1 MKTRVISGTVIGVLT
16 VVFGLLGG
24 PALGMLLMICACA
37 AYLEL
42 TKAMGL
48 AREGGAPGALQVT
61 GLVFTVAYYVALVL
75 SDHFFGG
82 VPHAQIA
89 LFAVVACFIV
99 MMAFYV
105 LRFPRFH
112 AGQITAAVF
121 CFLYAPVL
129 MSFIYRARLLP
140 YGMFAYALIFFC
152 SWICDTCAYFT
163 GRLLGR
169 HKMAP
174 VLSPK
179 KTIEGAVGGILGS
192 ALFCFLTAIA
202 MEKIYPDH
210 QLGVRVGFAVIGL
223 IGGLISQIGDL
234 AASAIKRDYGIKD
247 YGNLIPGHGG
257 MMDRFDSAIYMAP
270 VIYFLA
276 TVVLK

>member
-24 PALGMLLMICACA
+24 PALCMLLMICACA

-48 AREGGAPGALQVT
+48 AKEGGALGLLQVT
-61 GLVFTVAYYVALVL
+61 GLVFTVLYYVALVL
-75 SDHFFGG
+75 SDHIFGG
-82 VPHAQIA
+82 VPHTQIA
-89 LFAVVACFIV
+89 LFAVVACFVV

-105 LRFPRFH
+105 LLFPRFH

-121 CFLYAPVL
+121 CFIYAPVL

-140 YGMFAYALIFFC
+140 YGIFAYALIFFC

-163 GRLLGR
+163 GRLIGR
-169 HKMAP
+169 HPMAP

-179 KTIEGAVGGILGS
+179 KTIEGGIGGVLGS
-192 ALFCFLTAIA
+192 ALFCFLTAVV
-202 MEKIYPDH
+202 MEKVYPGQ
-210 QLGVRVGFAVIGL
+210 QLSVRIGFAAIGL
-223 IGGLISQIGDL
+223 IGGFISQIGDL
-234 AASAIKRDYGIKD
+234 AASAVKRDFGIKD

-270 VIYFLA
+270 VIYLLA
-276 TVVLK
+276 MAVLR

>member
-24 PALGMLLMICACA
+24 PALCMLLMICACA

-48 AREGGAPGALQVT
+48 AKEGGAPGLFQMT
-61 GLVFTVAYYVALVL
+61 GLVFTVLYYVALVL
-75 SDHFFGG
+75 SDHIFGG
-82 VPHAQIA
+82 VPHTQIA
-89 LFAVVACFIV
+89 LFAVVACFVV

-105 LRFPRFH
+105 LLFPRFH

-121 CFLYAPVL
+121 CFIYAPVL

-140 YGMFAYALIFFC
+140 YGIFAYALIFFC

-163 GRLLGR
+163 GRLIGR
-169 HKMAP
+169 HPMAP

-179 KTIEGAVGGILGS
+179 KTIEGGIGGVLGS
-192 ALFCFLTAIA
+192 ALFCFLTAVV
-202 MEKIYPDH
+202 MEKVYPGQ
-210 QLGVRVGFAVIGL
+210 QLSVRIGFAAIGL
-223 IGGLISQIGDL
+223 IGGFISQIGDL
-234 AASAIKRDYGIKD
+234 AASAIKRDFGIKD

-270 VIYFLA
+270 VIYLLA
-276 TVVLK
+276 MAVLR

>member
-24 PALGMLLMICACA
+24 PALCMLLMICACA

-48 AREGGAPGALQVT
+48 AKEGGAPGLLQVT
-61 GLVFTVAYYVALVL
+61 GLVFTVLYYVALVL
-75 SDHFFGG
+75 SDHIFGG
-82 VPHAQIA
+82 VPHTQIA
-89 LFAVVACFIV
+89 LFAVVACFVV

-105 LRFPRFH
+105 LLFPRFH

-121 CFLYAPVL
+121 CFIYAPVL

-140 YGMFAYALIFFC
+140 YGIFAYALIFFC

-163 GRLLGR
+163 GRLIGR
-169 HKMAP
+169 HPMAP

-179 KTIEGAVGGILGS
+179 KTIEGGIGGVLGS
-192 ALFCFLTAIA
+192 VLFCFLTAVV
-202 MEKIYPDH
+202 MEKVYPGQ
-210 QLGVRVGFAVIGL
+210 QLSVRIGFAAIGL
-223 IGGLISQIGDL
+223 IGGFISQIGDL
-234 AASAIKRDYGIKD
+234 AASAIKRDFGIKD

-270 VIYFLA
+270 VIYLLA
-276 TVVLK
+276 MAVLR